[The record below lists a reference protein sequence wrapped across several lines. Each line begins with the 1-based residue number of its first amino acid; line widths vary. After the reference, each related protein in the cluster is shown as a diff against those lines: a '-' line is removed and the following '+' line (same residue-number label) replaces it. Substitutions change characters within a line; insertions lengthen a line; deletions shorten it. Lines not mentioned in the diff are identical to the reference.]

1 MHTKISLSLTH
12 THTHTH
18 THISAYLNN
27 LLGVQPKVEVPKDK
41 IRQLFEPLVCDPAKK
56 RRLLLEQF
64 KVK

>member
-1 MHTKISLSLTH
+1 MYVCIQKSLSLSH
-12 THTHTH
+12 THTHT
-18 THISAYLNN
+18 SAYLNN